1 MAGANIEAIINA
13 DSNAPL
19 KYSAFTEPPLQT
31 NWPTMFKSILTPSS
45 Y

>member
-19 KYSAFTEPPLQT
+19 KYSAFTKPPST
-31 NWPTMFKSILTPSS
+31 NELADHV
-45 Y
+45 